1 MRTPGPWCIGELDN
15 NGQRIINGPE
25 IELATLW
32 HHCVGSIEK
41 EMEANAAFIVEA
53 CNNYESLQARCDRYK
68 AALESIAANTCCGPC
83 QEAKLVARTALEI
96 VNE

>member
-1 MRTPGPWCIGELDN
+1 MSESVDYPMKICPECGKGCGPRPFVTMGDDWFHGECFWRYGMRVIPTLTAN
-15 NGQRIINGPE
+15 N
-25 IELATLW
+25 AT
-32 HHCVGSIEK
+32 
-41 EMEANAAFIVEA
+41 
-53 CNNYESLQARCDRYK
+53 LQARCDRYK